1 MSAHTIDA
9 ASTRQLC
16 GCLIGGGVGD
26 ALGLPSEGLN
36 RKRIASLW
44 HGEWQH
50 RLVFG
55 RGMFSD
61 DTEHASM
68 TAASL
73 IEHRDDVRAFSRAL
87 ARRLRWWLVAL
98 PAGTGIATAKA
109 ILRLWLGFSPQ
120 HSGVRSAGNGPAM
133 RSAIIGV
140 VFANDAA
147 KRREFALASCRI
159 THTDPRAEEAA
170 VIVAEAA
177 ALAARG
183 ASAQEVL
190 ATMEAEILSDEM
202 RSRWTHLRSGLER
215 KASVVEFA
223 EAIGCGKAVSGFA
236 PNTVAVVLYAW
247 LLHRGDFRLA
257 MTEALGCGG
266 DTDTVGAILG
276 GIAGIETGE
285 DGIPREW
292 LNGIA
297 DWPRSMGYLRCLS
310 CAFEGA
316 VAPRWF
322 WPAVPLRNAVFLV
335 VVLCHGFRRLLP
347 PY

>member
-1 MSAHTIDA
+1 M
-9 ASTRQLC
+9 
-16 GCLIGGGVGD
+16 GGAVGD
-26 ALGLPSEGLN
+26 ALGLPSEGLS
-36 RKRIASLW
+36 RRRTARLW
-44 HGEWQH
+44 QGKWRH
-50 RLVFG
+50 RLVLG

-61 DTEHASM
+61 DTEHATM

-73 IEHRDDVRAFSRAL
+73 IEHRDDVQAFSRAL

-120 HSGVRSAGNGPAM
+120 RSGVRSAGNGPAM

-140 VFANDAA
+140 VFADEPA

-170 VIVAEAA
+170 LIVAEAA
-177 ALAARG
+177 VLAARG
-183 ASAQEVL
+183 ACAQEAL
-190 ATMEAEILSDEM
+190 TTLEAEIRSDEM
-202 RSRWTHLRSGLER
+202 RDRWAHLRSGLER
-215 KASVVEFA
+215 RISVAEFA

-257 MTEALGCGG
+257 MTEALSCGG

-276 GIAGIETGE
+276 GIVGIETGE
-285 DGIPREW
+285 EGIPREW

-297 DWPRSMGYLRCLS
+297 DWPRSIDYLRRLS
-310 CAFEGA
+310 RAFDGT
-316 VAPRWF
+316 VAPAWF
-322 WPAVPLRNAVFLV
+322 WPAILLRNALFLV
-335 VVLCHGFRRLLP
+335 IVLGHGFRRLLP